1 MLVRRHERGALGMP
15 LLLLNARRVLSR
27 QRASTARFFGQTTNR
42 FRNPNPH
49 LIASGVT
56 TTSPEDVVN
65 PDLQQQRPFYFETG
79 FAVYAKR
86 ASRPFPPPFL
96 SRPSGSFSDPLTTHT
111 NVRDRRPSVNGQL
124 IKGRTNGDDAIL
136 IGGRNFL
143 SVNDGVGAWAQK
155 DRGHAA
161 LWSRLIAHFWA
172 VEVEKAMAIS
182 DGHSVNALDPV
193 AYLQTAF
200 EQTQKVTSSPNE
212 IKGTTT
218 ACSALLYQRSDTE
231 PIIYATNLGDCAI
244 IVIRPKD
251 NEVVYRSTGQWHWF
265 DCPRQLG
272 TNSPDTPKVDAVMDI
287 VDIEEGDVVAV
298 LSDGVIDNLW
308 EHEICEKVLEA
319 LKKWKSGEA
328 GSEEGMPFVARE
340 LMEATRVIAED
351 PSAESPFMEHALD
364 EGIATEGGKLDDIS
378 VVLGLCRK
386 TKG

>member
-1 MLVRRHERGALGMP
+1 MP
-15 LLLLNARRVLSR
+15 LLLLCARRVLSWP
-27 QRASTARFFGQTTNR
+27 RASTARFFGQTTYRLGNH
-42 FRNPNPH
+42 NPH
-49 LIASGVT
+49 LIASGVA
-56 TTSPEDVVN
+56 TTSPEDVSN
-65 PDLQQQRPFYFETG
+65 PDLQRQPPFYFETG

-111 NVRDRRPSVNGQL
+111 SVRDRRPSVDGQL

-136 IGGRNFL
+136 IGGQNFL
-143 SVNDGVGAWAQK
+143 AVNDGVGAWAQK

-172 VEVEKAMAIS
+172 VEVEKALSTS
-182 DGHSVNALDPV
+182 DGRSVNDLDPV

-200 EQTQKVTSSPNE
+200 EQTQNVTSSPNE

-218 ACSALLYQRSDTE
+218 ACSALLYQRSDTQ
-231 PIIYATNLGDCAI
+231 PIIYATNFGDCAI
-244 IVIRPKD
+244 LVIRPRN
-251 NEVVYRSTGQWHWF
+251 NEVVYRSEGQWHWF

-272 TNSPDTPKVDAVMDI
+272 TNSPDTPKEIAVMDI
-287 VDIEEGDVVAV
+287 VDIEEGDIVAV

-308 EHEICEKVLEA
+308 EHEICEKILDA
-319 LKKWKSGEA
+319 LKKWQSEVK
-328 GSEEGMPFVARE
+328 GSEDGMAFVARE

-351 PSAESPFMEHALD
+351 PTAESPFMEHALD

-386 TKG
+386 RKGLTSENC